1 MIRQILSRW
10 LNKRRKIWRTY
21 KKFSRNKSKNVY
33 IRNRRKSLMQKNK
46 RAKGVNENVVNDEL
60 RLEDYKNVLFQ
71 KKYLKYEINGIL
83 GKIFN
88 IETYRTNKVLQS
100 CYNDKKCILEDRY
113 SRYRIFKNLLVIHEK
128 NNLNIDN

>member
-10 LNKRRKIWRTY
+10 LNKRRKIWLTY

-60 RLEDYKNVLFQ
+60 RLEDYKNVLF
-71 KKYLKYEINGIL
+71 
-83 GKIFN
+83 
-88 IETYRTNKVLQS
+88 
-100 CYNDKKCILEDRY
+100 
-113 SRYRIFKNLLVIHEK
+113 
-128 NNLNIDN
+128 